1 VAKQNRFTYT
11 DLDIPSHA
19 DDLRM
24 VRKLVRVGAE
34 RCLVLGTNHVT
45 LLRGTEVGPTL
56 HLGVCHHHSKT
67 TVLPDGRIGLA
78 GSEHLSVI
86 DGDQVSTFR
95 SGPGFPWGWRGDALL
110 LHDEKSRVA
119 RWIGADGQERARVD
133 VRGARIAGGGVLYT
147 AQTDGAQLTLTR
159 HDGEV
164 TQTVTLPWA
173 VKPETFSDP
182 MAIRSGAAIGPSA
195 AYEDRLVVTHLDL
208 PLVALWTP
216 QGARIVD
223 TPATCDAIVTAH
235 RMFLVLSG
243 PVPMMAAL
251 DPDGTLRWSARRE
264 RFAGVH
270 PAGAFVVSCGRK
282 GEAAVL
288 LRADTGEEVWSG
300 DLKLAGPQWVRSVV
314 AVEGGAVVTPEHGSG
329 GEKSAW
335 LLTPGEEPLK
345 LPHVGVHGAVSWGDG
360 FATWS
365 SIGGQPIGLRIWTPV
380 AVTAPAKPK
389 RNAKAAGPSFRE
401 LDVPMPLEDRYENR
415 YVRAAG
421 DGRTLV
427 FGKRHAR
434 WIVDEQ
440 PGVPLPVSLSGYEHL
455 LLPDGRLLFDAWW
468 SALLIEPDRVVEI
481 PYVLTEKLPGS
492 LRGFVDG
499 RLLRI
504 GTTEPIAEWL
514 DLSGQEV
521 ARLDGRGRGAVLGDA
536 GYAFIVAPG
545 AALNLTRHDGRTA
558 QEASLPWGAA
568 STGCTS
574 AVGPRL
580 AVVHPKLPQLA
591 LWTPD
596 GARLVDAPWP
606 VLRLFT
612 SPDVVHAIGPDWQIA
627 TFTWDGA
634 LRWTDQ
640 APGEVVRRGDLLF
653 GMRHEGG
660 PARMLDAVTG
670 AVRFDGPVPM
680 AATEVL
686 YNSDP
691 IAAVP
696 GGLVIPTNRTRGKVV
711 ERAYFVGDGGVVTL
725 AHGGAEGAVPWGAAF
740 ATWSS
745 RRDEVAVSLRI
756 WNV

>member
-1 VAKQNRFTYT
+1 MAKQSPFTST

-19 DDLRM
+19 DDLQTAR
-24 VRKLVRVGAE
+24 RLVRVDAE
-34 RCLVLGTNHVT
+34 RCLVIGSNHLT

-56 HLGVCHHHSKT
+56 DLGVSHHHSKT
-67 TVLPDGRIGLA
+67 TVFSDGRIGLA

-86 DGDQVSTFR
+86 DGKQVSTFR
-95 SGPGFPWGWRGDALL
+95 TGPGFPWGWRGDALL
-110 LHDEKSRVA
+110 LHDEKSQVA

-133 VRGARIAGGGVLYT
+133 VRGAKIAGGGVLYT

-159 HDGEV
+159 HDVEA

-173 VKPETFSDP
+173 VKPETFSDH

-195 AYEDRLVVTHLDL
+195 AYDDRLVVTHLDL
-208 PLVALWTP
+208 PLVAVWTP
-216 QGARIVD
+216 QGARVVD
-223 TPATCDAIVTAH
+223 TPAQCDAAIVTPH
-235 RMFLVLSG
+235 RMFLGLSG
-243 PVPMMAAL
+243 PVPMVAAL

-264 RFAGVH
+264 RYAGVY

-282 GEAAVL
+282 GEKAVL
-288 LRADTGEEVWSG
+288 LRAETGEEVWSG
-300 DLKLAGPQWVRSVV
+300 DLKLAGSEWLRSVV
-314 AVEGGAVVTPEHGSG
+314 AVEGGAVLVPEHGSG

-335 LLTPGEEPLK
+335 LLTSGQEPLK
-345 LPHVGVHGAVSWGDG
+345 LPHVGVRGAVSWGDG

-365 SIGGQPIGLRIWTPV
+365 DVAGQSLRIWTPA

-389 RNAKAAGPSFRE
+389 RAAKAAGPSFRE
-401 LDVPMPLEDRYENR
+401 LNVPMPPEDRYENR
-415 YVRAAG
+415 YVCAAG

-440 PGVPLPVSLSGYEHL
+440 PGSPLPVSLDEYKHL

-468 SALLIEPDRVVEI
+468 SALLIEPDRVEEI

-492 LRGFVDG
+492 LRGFIDG

-504 GTTEPIAEWL
+504 GTTEPIAAWL

-574 AVGPRL
+574 VVGPRL
-580 AVVHPKLPQLA
+580 AVAHTTLPQLA

-606 VLRLFT
+606 VLQLFA
-612 SPDVVHAIGPDWQIA
+612 SADAVHAVGPHWQIA

-640 APGEVVRRGDLLF
+640 VPGEVVWRGGLLF
-653 GMRHEGG
+653 GMRQEGG
-660 PARMLDAVTG
+660 PARLLDAATG
-670 AVRFDGPVPM
+670 AVRFDGSVPM
-680 AATEVL
+680 TATEVI
-686 YNSDP
+686 YNSAP
-691 IAAVP
+691 IAAVQ

-725 AHGGAEGAVPWGAAF
+725 AHDGAEGAVPWGAGF